1 LISGKGKGAVYMDAV
16 IFFKNLSGCCILFAT
31 PWPVF
36 FFLEHA
42 GELHIIIIKE
52 AQSLFYINFGYV

>member
-1 LISGKGKGAVYMDAV
+1 MDAV
-16 IFFKNLSGCCILFAT
+16 IFFFKKKSKWLLHTICYSMAR
-31 PWPVF
+31 VF

-52 AQSLFYINFGYV
+52 ARSLFYINFGYV

>member
-1 LISGKGKGAVYMDAV
+1 MDAV